1 MYRRLEV
8 IHPELRYYYHGDWH
22 KEPAAKLG
30 ILGAADFSWTET
42 LRGPD
47 RDIPSNTRF
56 FFTEKGWKEVGR
68 HVVAE
73 CKRQGQ
79 EVRVISVKEASVN
92 VVWGDE
98 YEIAAQPKTP
108 RSKKRKWFY

>member
-1 MYRRLEV
+1 MYRRLEI
-8 IHPELRYYYHGDWH
+8 IHPEMRYFYQGEWH

-30 ILGAADFSWTET
+30 ILGAADTSWLET

-47 RDIPSNTRF
+47 RSIPFNTRF
-56 FFTEKGWKEVGR
+56 FFTEKGWREVGR

-92 VVWGDE
+92 VVWGDQ
-98 YEIAAQPKTP
+98 YEVAAQPKTP
-108 RSKKRKWFY
+108 RSRKEKWWY